1 MAERDVPASATGDLT
16 NGSSYT
22 ATTKNVVKSRKT
34 SGKGNFSLELVLEI
48 QGSKAYEAI
57 EFYKTAF
64 GAQELKRKFHPTS
77 IADQEVLASA
87 DLKIGSLVCS
97 LDFSDQFDRTTATAD
112 ESGWGRFAI
121 VKEYESDDVVNGV
134 VNNAVAAGA
143 VLEMTEDGCYN
154 GLIAKLN
161 DPYGYIWLICSAKK
175 KKKMTKVAAQE
186 MLE

>member
-16 NGSSYT
+16 NGSSDAT
-22 ATTKNVVKSRKT
+22 TTKNAVKSRKT

-48 QGSKAYEAI
+48 KGSKAYEAI

-87 DLKIGSLVCS
+87 DLKIGSLVFS
-97 LDFSDQFDRTTATAD
+97 LDFSAQIYRTTAIAD
-112 ESGWGRFAI
+112 GSGWDRWAI

-154 GLIAKLN
+154 GPIAKLN

-175 KKKMTKVAAQE
+175 KKMTKVAAA
-186 MLE
+186 